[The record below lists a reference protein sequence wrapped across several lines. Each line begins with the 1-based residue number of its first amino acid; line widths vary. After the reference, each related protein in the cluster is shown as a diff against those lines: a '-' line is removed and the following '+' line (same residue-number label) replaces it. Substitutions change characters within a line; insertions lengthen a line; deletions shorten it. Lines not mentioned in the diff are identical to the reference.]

1 MVGADL
7 KFSLDLLM
15 MSNRGAFLT
24 NGISGAMRLF
34 IPSSSNYSTA
44 QSIFLLQMASHNM
57 AFPFGFMTS

>member
-7 KFSLDLLM
+7 KLSLDLLLM

-24 NGISGAMRLF
+24 SDISGAMRLF
-34 IPSSSNYSTA
+34 IPSSSSNYSTA

-57 AFPFGFMTS
+57 AFLLDL